1 MDEKKSFFELLDPKS
16 ALVVGLVGGLLSL
29 GTIGFVILGV
39 YSLKNGVS
47 SGSSYTAVTAPVAA
61 TTPTVAVAPTEDTTP
76 TPTVPK
82 AAKPKIELFVMSY
95 CPYGLQ
101 TQKGMIP
108 AWELLKN
115 KADIDVKFVSY
126 SMHGQKEVI
135 ENTRQYCVE
144 KQGQDKYLA
153 YLKCFAAAGDSAGCL
168 TSAGI
173 NQASLNACTS
183 ATDKQFSITAKYNDK
198 STWLSGQYPLY
209 PVHDA
214 LNTKYGVQGS
224 PTLVVNGQAVDSGR
238 SPDALKK
245 VICAAFT
252 NPPAECNQELSKYS
266 YVPSFGMD
274 TAAGAP
280 SAAAAQAGCGT

>member
-1 MDEKKSFFELLDPKS
+1 MDEKKSFFDLLDPKS
-16 ALVVGLVGGLLSL
+16 ALFVGLLGGLLSL

-39 YSLKNGVS
+39 YNLRNGVS
-47 SGSSYTAVTAPVAA
+47 SSALVA
-61 TTPTVAVAPTEDTTP
+61 TTPVVAQVAPSVATAPTEDNTP
-76 TPTVPK
+76 TPTVTKTARPK
-82 AAKPKIELFVMSY
+82 VELFVMSY

-115 KADIDVKFVSY
+115 KADINVKFVSY
-126 SMHGQKEVI
+126 AMHGEKEVL
-135 ENTRQYCVE
+135 ENTRQYCIE
-144 KQGQDKYLA
+144 KQGQDKYLG

-173 NQASLNACTS
+173 NQASLNSCT
-183 ATDKQFSITAKYNDK
+183 K
-198 STWLSGQYPLY
+198 STDNQFGITKLFNDQTKWLSGRY
-209 PVHDA
+209 PVYPIHEA

-224 PTLVVNGQAVDSGR
+224 PTLVINGQAVDAGR

-274 TAAGAP
+274 TGGSAPAANQP
-280 SAAAAQAGCGT
+280 GCGT